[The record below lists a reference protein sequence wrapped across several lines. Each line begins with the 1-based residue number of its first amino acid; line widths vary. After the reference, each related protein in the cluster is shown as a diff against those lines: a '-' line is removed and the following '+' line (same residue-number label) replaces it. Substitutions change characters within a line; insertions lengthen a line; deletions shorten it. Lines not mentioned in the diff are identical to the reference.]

1 MSGHSKWHSIKHKK
15 AITDAKKANIFTKL
29 AKDISIAARDGAD
42 PEMNFRLRMAI
53 DKAKAS
59 NMPKDNIERA
69 IEKGSGS
76 SKEGIQIDELV
87 YEAYGPGQIA
97 LLIKVATD
105 NRNRTLGE
113 IKNLLQKNGGK
124 FAEGGSVMWQFE
136 QVGSLLVI
144 PKKELDREDIE
155 IKIIESNA
163 LDYSEEDDKYS
174 VFTQPQELQKV
185 KDALSSFF
193 DLEEVDLIFRAKNK
207 IKIDGKAQAAYERLL
222 EALDEQE
229 DVSAVYDNLE

>member
-136 QVGSLLVI
+136 QVGSLLAI
-144 PKKELDREDIE
+144 PKKELNKEDIE

-163 LDYSEEDDKYS
+163 LDYSEEDDRYS
-174 VFTQPQELQKV
+174 IFTQPQELQKV